1 MEKVS
6 LKVKSMKTQACKG
19 AICYIDLLGFSYLTE
34 KLDSTVLYADPDEE
48 KPFGEKKVKEL
59 RICDLR
65 QLDDYINKGDNISS
79 NKITESDLA
88 YNIVDT
94 NLKKFHEIVEKQ
106 CQPYQ
111 NAEYSVLS
119 DSLFIIDES
128 SDEIL
133 FIVANIFRECI
144 KSGIL
149 VRGGLAYGTFYIVR
163 PHTEKFNVYGATVT
177 KAVSYEKL
185 GKGCR
190 VFTDSDF
197 PISCKAFSDINPQ
210 LFGHYKNCKDYSV
223 LDCFEWLMIKDDYVL
238 NPSDV
243 DNLASFHN
251 PANVKKTIELFYD
264 NFEVYCNLCF
274 STKFDWNLKNN
285 YGLVQIGSS
294 IEYLSAL
301 IDKTYVLSPHVN
313 IDGYQEK
320 IEDGLDYAKKAL
332 RKEERVNQMVQLK
345 KTDFRT
351 LFCI

>member
-1 MEKVS
+1 M
-6 LKVKSMKTQACKG
+6 
-19 AICYIDLLGFSYLTE
+19 
-34 KLDSTVLYADPDEE
+34 
-48 KPFGEKKVKEL
+48 
-59 RICDLR
+59 
-65 QLDDYINKGDNISS
+65 
-79 NKITESDLA
+79 
-88 YNIVDT
+88 
-94 NLKKFHEIVEKQ
+94 
-106 CQPYQ
+106 
-111 NAEYSVLS
+111 
-119 DSLFIIDES
+119 
-128 SDEIL
+128 
-133 FIVANIFRECI
+133 ANIFRECM

>member
-1 MEKVS
+1 
-6 LKVKSMKTQACKG
+6 MKTQVCKG
-19 AICYIDLLGFSYLTE
+19 AVCYIDLLGFSYLTE
-34 KLDSTVLYADPDEE
+34 KLDSSVLYKNPDEE

-59 RICDLR
+59 RFCDLR
-65 QLDDYINKGDNISS
+65 NLKDYIKNGYIASE
-79 NKITESDLA
+79 NKIMESDWA

-111 NAEYSVLS
+111 DAEYSVLS
-119 DSLFIIDES
+119 DSFFIIDES

-163 PHTEKFNVYGATVT
+163 PHMEKFNIYGAAVT
-177 KAVSYEKL
+177 KAVNYEKL

-197 PISCKAFSDINPQ
+197 PISCKAFSITNPQ
-210 LFGHYKNCKDYSV
+210 LFGHYKNSSDYSV

-243 DNLASFHN
+243 DNLACFHN
-251 PANVKKTIELFYD
+251 PANVKNAFELFYD

-274 STKFDWNLKNN
+274 STKFAWNLKNN
-285 YGLVQIGSS
+285 FGIIQIGAS

-301 IDKTYVLSPHVN
+301 IDKTYRLSPN
-313 IDGYQEK
+313 INIVDYQEK
-320 IEDGLDYAKKAL
+320 IEDGQNYAKNSK
-332 RKEERVNQMVQLK
+332 RSEDVVMKMIK
-345 KTDFRT
+345 SKIDDFRV
-351 LFCI
+351 LFGICE